1 MTFDADNLP
10 SFADLPVKPGAPPKS
25 AWGLFGDDD
34 QLGCLN
40 LLTAERVLAGA
51 TLVRKGAVFPLN
63 LRIDRPDPPLY
74 GRGAPRHT
82 ITGEGGNGRD
92 DYLDSFW
99 PQASSQWDGL
109 RHIRHHG
116 HGFYNGTSDEQI
128 VPGDGGRLGMEHFAR
143 KGIAGRGVLI
153 DVAAHMQS
161 TGQTTDFMRA
171 GFITR
176 QTLEAALEEQNTD
189 IQTGDILLIRTG
201 WMQWYL
207 EFASPEEK
215 RHLAEASARREME
228 APGIGPPD
236 DMAEFLWDLH
246 VTAVAADNPALEA
259 YPPPTDDDFL
269 HRTLIPLMG
278 IPIGELWYLE
288 ELAADCAE
296 DDIYEFFLTSAP
308 LHVPGG
314 VGSPPNALAIK

>member
-1 MTFDADNLP
+1 MSLPDRLP
-10 SFADLPVKPGAPPKS
+10 SFAELPVKPSAPPHS

-40 LLTAERVLAGA
+40 LLTPERVLAA
-51 TLVRKGAVFPLN
+51 STLVLKGAVFPLN
-63 LRIDRPDPPLY
+63 LPIDRPNPPLY
-74 GRGAPRHT
+74 GRGAPKHM
-82 ITGEGGNGRD
+82 ITGAGGNSRD
-92 DYLDSFW
+92 DYIDNFW

-109 RHIRHHG
+109 RHIRHHVY
-116 HGFYNGTSDEQI
+116 GFYNGTADHHVIE
-128 VPGDGGRLGMEHFAR
+128 GDSGRLGMEHFAR

-153 DVAAHMQS
+153 DVAAHMQTS
-161 TGQTTDFMRA
+161 GQALDFMRA
-171 GFITR
+171 EFITR
-176 QTLEAALEEQNTD
+176 ETLDAALGEQNTE
-189 IQTGDILLIRTG
+189 IETGDILLVRTG

-207 EFASPEEK
+207 ESVTPEQK

-228 APGIGPPD
+228 APGIGPAAE
-236 DMAEFLWDLH
+236 MAEWLWDHH
-246 VTAVAADNPALEA
+246 VAAVAADNPALEA
-259 YPPPTDDDFL
+259 YPPASDDEFL

-296 DDIYEFFLTSAP
+296 DGVYEFLLTSAP
-308 LHVPGG
+308 LHMPGG